1 MAKNRYKQAKKV
13 FSISLG
19 AGCRRFESCHSDHLF
34 QKNRLKGRFFCV
46 KSLFFS
52 FTWPHSNCGQRG
64 KMAALSLERKNAENG
79 KIPNQSLTVGIMI
92 YRRNTV
98 LEIEFIHNVCYNY
111 IDAVLSFISAI

>member
-19 AGCRRFESCHSDHLF
+19 AGCRRFESCHPDHLF

-79 KIPNQSLTVGIMI
+79 KIPNQSLTVGIMT